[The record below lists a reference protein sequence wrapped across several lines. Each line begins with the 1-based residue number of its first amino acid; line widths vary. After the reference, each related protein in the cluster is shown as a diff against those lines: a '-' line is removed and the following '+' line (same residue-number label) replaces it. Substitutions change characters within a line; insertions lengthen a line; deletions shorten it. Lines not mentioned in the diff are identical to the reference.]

1 MLDQTRGE
9 TPFDIER
16 FHQFA
21 PEGSDVREHKIV
33 GFDARDRRARAFS
46 LMRTSLSKRLKE
58 RGHRVVGLTSATPA
72 AGKSFLSMNLAASLA
87 KVSDDPVYLVDL
99 DLRRAS
105 MGEQIGLNVEAG
117 IGSYLR
123 GASIDLHD
131 LGYRITGTNLVV
143 FPTERITDN
152 SAELVSG
159 ARFEQ
164 LIQTIAARSGTSTVL
179 IDLPPAFASDD
190 TMLIMERLDG
200 YILVVDSGKTTKR
213 HVNEL
218 VRLLDPVPC
227 VGTILNRYVGGFGD
241 SYGYGYGDYKDY
253 YD

>member
-1 MLDQTRGE
+1 MLDQTGGE

-16 FHQFA
+16 FRQFM
-21 PEGSDVREHKIV
+21 PEKADVRENKIV

-58 RGHRVVGLTSATPA
+58 RGHRIVGLTSATPA
-72 AGKSFLSMNLAASLA
+72 AGKSFLSMNLAASLS
-87 KVSDDPVYLVDL
+87 KVMDDPVYLVDL

-105 MGEQIGLNVEAG
+105 MGEQIGLNVDAG
-117 IGSYLR
+117 IASYLG
-123 GASIDLHD
+123 GASMDLHD
-131 LGYRITGTNLVV
+131 LGYRIHGTKLVV
-143 FPTERITDN
+143 FPTERVTNN

-159 ARFEQ
+159 ARFERF
-164 LIQTIAARSGTSTVL
+164 IEAVSARSGSSTVL

-190 TMLIMERLDG
+190 TMLIMERLDS

-218 VRLLDPVPC
+218 VGLLDPVPC
-227 VGTILNRYVGGFGD
+227 VGTILNRYIGGFGD
-241 SYGYGYGDYKDY
+241 SYGYGYGDYNKY